1 MPYQGSSQSVGFRN
15 RTVIDPS
22 KRMRQEAAQIEERGR
37 ERIRGM
43 EGQASQEI
51 QEMKRV
57 SDIEAS
63 NQRYELQALSKF
75 SQTINKFL
83 QEDVVEMIK
92 EDRKEQV
99 SRGIEMY
106 ASDPQAV
113 RQEQAQ
119 VSNAVEQQRAL
130 HDKIEAEAQ
139 KAPTTEAANRVRSLS
154 RYEQMGWDFA
164 AMREAANGWDA
175 HRESELQ
182 TNETVLIDSTGT
194 EFVLKDYDR
203 SSLEQ
208 YDLAVSHLQTEYIDS
223 NNPKG
228 FSAAVR
234 NTTLTAPILERSAR
248 ARVRQVQK
256 VNVDRAVA
264 AIDAQENMLAA
275 AINGDPGAPDLGKQA
290 ITFLESTHKHFE
302 TLGAKEGGRK
312 GARTRLAT
320 IIKTVIENNN
330 QSEETAERVIQ
341 QLKDAKLKGHP
352 GGAKNL
358 FELYQDE
365 FNPDKM
371 RGEAIQ
377 ADITRSNRQ
386 IQARKAPAEAEV
398 MEILRELPTL
408 SEGARVARVAEFKQ
422 KYPDFP
428 DLGRKL
434 DSGLDNQFL
443 SEERSKEKLAD
454 LLEKSGGLPVPL
466 SEVRN
471 LDPRILTQ
479 AIKDGDVE
487 EVPFGADA
495 ESTIKSSAELV
506 TEAIGGVGKITVTGE
521 LSGAAT
527 ILANERALTR
537 MMSDARKISRLAE
550 KEGDPIPDAVA
561 IRTAAENLVK
571 EIEGVNKSDGP
582 LFDKNSE
589 FYAEVGEP
597 FPNIV
602 KGLSTTYLKQV
613 TAADKAKKIV
623 DNGKSL
629 LDNLVVTTPSD
640 LELTA
645 KGVPTPFIDELAQL
659 EGVPSIELLNAQ
671 REKAGMDAIEINPQ
685 AQLLSDTLD
694 RFPHLK
700 KQLSQ
705 DKSPANVSRVFREA
719 GIPYVRDLIKAIGL
733 QESGNSYDAYNAD
746 AYGDKYPALGKYQ
759 IMWYN
764 LNSAANK
771 AFKEEQTGQ
780 PATGTSWARELGM
793 PEKKTMN
800 GFLRD
805 TRYQERITNAKF
817 NQYIQ
822 MAAKQSNDL
831 ETIIRMAAAAWY
843 GGAGAMKHWDN
854 PNYGG
859 GPGYPNMQ
867 EYTREVWSRY

>member
-1 MPYQGSSQSVGFRN
+1 MPYQGSSQSIGFRN

-22 KRMRQEAAQIEERGR
+22 KRMRQEAAQIEERGQ

-43 EGQASQEI
+43 ERQASQEI

-57 SDIEAS
+57 SDLEAS

-75 SQTINKFL
+75 SSTINKFL
-83 QEDVVEMIK
+83 QEDVVEMVK

-99 SRGIEMY
+99 ARGIEMY

-113 RQEQAQ
+113 RQEQEQ

-154 RYEQMGWDFA
+154 KYEQMGWDFA
-164 AMREAANGWDA
+164 AMREAANGWDSY
-175 HRESELQ
+175 RESELE

-223 NNPKG
+223 HNPKG

-248 ARVRQVQK
+248 ARTQQVQV
-256 VNVDRAVA
+256 VNRDRAVA

-302 TLGAKEGGRK
+302 TLGAREGGRK

-320 IIKTVIENNN
+320 IVKTVIENNN
-330 QSEETAERVIQ
+330 QSEATAERVIQ

-371 RGEAIQ
+371 MGEAIQ
-377 ADITRSNRQ
+377 ADITRSSRE
-386 IQARKAPAEAEV
+386 IQARKAPAEAEA
-398 MEILRELPTL
+398 MEILRELPGL
-408 SEGARVARVAEFKQ
+408 SEGARVARVAEFKN

-428 DLGRKL
+428 EIGRKL

-443 SEERSKEKLAD
+443 SEERSKEKLAA
-454 LLEKSGGLPVPL
+454 LLELSDGQPVPL

-471 LDPRILTQ
+471 LDPEVLEQ
-479 AIKDGDVE
+479 AFKDEKVE

-495 ESTIKSSAELV
+495 ANVIESSSQLV
-506 TEAIGGVGKITVTGE
+506 TEAIK
-521 LSGAAT
+521 GAAKLSVDDPLT
-527 ILANERALTR
+527 GAGQILAQKAALNEMMTNARSLVTEAETEGRELTEAKAIAESAR
-537 MMSDARKISRLAE
+537 QIVRKISLVNDTQNKFKDDSSIYWAGPSGGFTNLLATL
-550 KEGDPIPDAVA
+550 PDGYVKRQFAQSEAENALKAGRSLREVNITADLPNVRELTPKGTPTSFAVA
-561 IRTAAENLVK
+561 MAMM
-571 EIEGVNKSDGP
+571 EGVTP
-582 LFDKNSE
+582 LE
-589 FYAEVGEP
+589 F
-597 FPNIV
+597 I
-602 KGLSTTYLKQV
+602 
-613 TAADKAKKIV
+613 
-623 DNGKSL
+623 
-629 LDNLVVTTPSD
+629 
-640 LELTA
+640 
-645 KGVPTPFIDELAQL
+645 
-659 EGVPSIELLNAQ
+659 NAQ
-671 REKAGMDAIEINPQ
+671 RALNKQEPLVIDPS
-685 AQLLSDTLD
+685 AQVLQDTLD
-694 RFPHLK
+694 KYPHLK
-700 KQLSQ
+700 RQLAQ
-705 DKSPANVSRVFREA
+705 DKSPATVSRVFREA
-719 GIPYVRDLIKAIGL
+719 GIPHVRDLIKAIGL
-733 QESGNSYDAYNAD
+733 QESGNRYDAYNDD
-746 AYGDKYPALGKYQ
+746 AHGPEFPALGKYQ

-771 AFKEEQTGQ
+771 AFGG
-780 PATGTSWARELGM
+780 PGTSWAKELGM
-793 PEKKTMN
+793 PEKQNMTS
-800 GFLRD
+800 FLRD
-805 TRYQERITNAKF
+805 ERYQERITNAKF

-822 MAAKQSNDL
+822 MAAQQSDDL

-843 GGAGAMKHWDN
+843 GGAGAMEHWDN

-859 GPGYPNMQ
+859 GEGYPSMQ
-867 EYTREVWSRY
+867 EYTMSVWSRY

>member
-1 MPYQGSSQSVGFRN
+1 MPYQGSSQSIGFRN

-22 KRMRQEAAQIEERGR
+22 KRMRQEAAQIEERGQ

-43 EGQASQEI
+43 ERQASQEI

-57 SDIEAS
+57 SDLEAS

-75 SQTINKFL
+75 SSTINKFL
-83 QEDVVEMIK
+83 QEDVVEMVK

-99 SRGIEMY
+99 ARGIEMY

-113 RQEQAQ
+113 RQEQEQ

-139 KAPTTEAANRVRSLS
+139 KAPTTEAADRVRSLS
-154 RYEQMGWDFA
+154 KYEQMGWDFA
-164 AMREAANGWDA
+164 AMREAANGWDSY
-175 HRESELQ
+175 RESELQ

-223 NNPKG
+223 HNPKG

-248 ARVRQVQK
+248 ARTQQVQV
-256 VNVDRAVA
+256 VNRDRAVA
-264 AIDAQENMLAA
+264 AIDAQENLLAA

-302 TLGAKEGGRK
+302 TLGAREGGRK
-312 GARTRLAT
+312 GARARLAT
-320 IIKTVIENNN
+320 IVKTVIENNN
-330 QSEETAERVIQ
+330 QSEATAERVIE
-341 QLKDAKLKGHP
+341 QLKGAKLKGHP

-371 RGEAIQ
+371 MGEAIQ
-377 ADITRSNRQ
+377 ADITRSNRE

-398 MEILRELPTL
+398 LEILRELPGL
-408 SEGARVARVAEFKQ
+408 SEGARVARVSEFKNM
-422 KYPDFP
+422 YPDFP
-428 DLGRKL
+428 ALGRQL

-443 SEERSKEKLAD
+443 SKERSKEKLAA
-454 LLEKSGGLPVPL
+454 LLELSDGQPVPL

-471 LDPRILTQ
+471 LDPEVLKQ
-479 AIKDGDVE
+479 ALDDEEVE

-495 ESTIKSSAELV
+495 ANVIESSSELV
-506 TEAIGGVGKITVTGE
+506 TEAIK
-521 LSGAAT
+521 GAAKLSVDDPLT
-527 ILANERALTR
+527 GAGQILAQKAALNEMMTNARSLVTEAKAEGRELTEAKAIAESAR
-537 MMSDARKISRLAE
+537 QVVRKISLVNDPQSKFKDDSSIYWSGPSGGFTNLLATL
-550 KEGDPIPDAVA
+550 PDGYVKRQFAQSK
-561 IRTAAENLVK
+561 AEN
-571 EIEGVNKSDGP
+571 
-582 LFDKNSE
+582 
-589 FYAEVGEP
+589 A
-597 FPNIV
+597 
-602 KGLSTTYLKQV
+602 LK
-613 TAADKAKKIV
+613 A
-623 DNGKSL
+623 GKSL
-629 LDNLVVTTPSD
+629 REVNITAD
-640 LELTA
+640 LPDVRELTP
-645 KGVPTPFIDELAQL
+645 KGTPTSFAVAMAMM
-659 EGVPSIELLNAQ
+659 EGVTPLEFINAQ
-671 REKAGMDAIEINPQ
+671 RALNKQEPLVIDPS
-685 AQLLSDTLD
+685 AQVLQETLD
-694 RFPHLK
+694 KFPHIK
-700 KQLSQ
+700 RQLSQ
-705 DKSPANVSRVFREA
+705 DKSPATVSRLFREA
-719 GIPYVRDLIKAIGL
+719 GIPHVRDLIKAIGL
-733 QESGNSYDAYNAD
+733 QESGNRYDAYNDD
-746 AYGDKYPALGKYQ
+746 AHGPEFPALGKYQ

-771 AFKEEQTGQ
+771 AFGG
-780 PATGTSWARELGM
+780 PGTSWAKELGM
-793 PEKKTMN
+793 PEKATMN

-805 TRYQERITNAKF
+805 ERYQERITNAKF

-822 MAAKQSNDL
+822 MAAQQSNDL

-859 GPGYPNMQ
+859 GEGYPSMQ
-867 EYTREVWSRY
+867 EYTTSVWSRY

>member
-1 MPYQGSSQSVGFRN
+1 MPYQGSSQSIGFRN

-22 KRMRQEAAQIEERGR
+22 KRMRQEAAQIEERGQ

-43 EGQASQEI
+43 ERQASQEI

-57 SDIEAS
+57 SDLEAS

-75 SQTINKFL
+75 SSTINKFL
-83 QEDVVEMIK
+83 QEDVVEMVK

-99 SRGIEMY
+99 ARGIEMY

-113 RQEQAQ
+113 RQEQEQ

-139 KAPTTEAANRVRSLS
+139 KAPTTEAADRVRSLS
-154 RYEQMGWDFA
+154 KYEQMGWDFA
-164 AMREAANGWDA
+164 AMREAANGWDSY
-175 HRESELQ
+175 RESELE

-223 NNPKG
+223 HNPKG

-234 NTTLTAPILERSAR
+234 NTTLTAPILARSAR
-248 ARVRQVQK
+248 ARTQQVQT
-256 VNVDRAVA
+256 VNRDRAVA
-264 AIDAQENMLAA
+264 AIDAQENLLAA

-290 ITFLESTHKHFE
+290 VTFLESTHKHFE
-302 TLGAKEGGRK
+302 TLGAREGGRK

-320 IIKTVIENNN
+320 IVDTVIKANN
-330 QSEETAERVIQ
+330 QSEVTAKRVIE
-341 QLKDAKLKGHP
+341 QLKGAKLKGHP

-371 RGEAIQ
+371 MGEAIQ

-386 IQARKAPAEAEV
+386 IQARKAPAEAEA
-398 MEILRELPTL
+398 MEILRELPGL
-408 SEGARVARVAEFKQ
+408 SEGARVARVSKFKND
-422 KYPDFP
+422 YPDFP
-428 DLGRKL
+428 ELGRKL

-443 SEERSKEKLAD
+443 SEERSKEKLAA
-454 LLEKSGGLPVPL
+454 LLELSDGQPVPL

-471 LDPRILTQ
+471 LDPEVLKQ
-479 AIKDGDVE
+479 AIKDEEVE

-495 ESTIKSSAELV
+495 ADVIKSSSELV
-506 TEAIGGVGKITVTGE
+506 TEAIK
-521 LSGAAT
+521 GAAKLSVDDPLT
-527 ILANERALTR
+527 GAGQVLAQKAALNEMMTNARSLVTEAKAEGRELTEAKAIAESAR
-537 MMSDARKISRLAE
+537 QVVRKISLVNDVSPENKFKDNTSIYWAGSSGGFTNLLATL
-550 KEGDPIPDAVA
+550 PDGY
-561 IRTAAENLVK
+561 VK
-571 EIEGVNKSDGP
+571 RQ
-582 LFDKNSE
+582 FAQSE
-589 FYAEVGEP
+589 AT
-597 FPNIV
+597 NA
-602 KGLSTTYLKQV
+602 LK
-613 TAADKAKKIV
+613 A
-623 DNGKSL
+623 GKSL
-629 LDNLVVTTPSD
+629 REVNITAD
-640 LELTA
+640 LPDVRELTP
-645 KGVPTPFIDELAQL
+645 KGTPTSFAVAMAMM
-659 EGVPSIELLNAQ
+659 EGVTPLEFINAQ
-671 REKAGMDAIEINPQ
+671 RGLNKQEPLVIDPS
-685 AQLLSDTLD
+685 AQVLQETLD
-694 RFPHLK
+694 KYPHLK
-700 KQLSQ
+700 RQLAQ
-705 DKSPANVSRVFREA
+705 DKSPATVSRVFREA
-719 GIPYVRDLIKAIGL
+719 GIPHVRDLMRAVGL
-733 QESGNSYDAYNAD
+733 QESGNRYDEYNDD
-746 AYGDKYPALGKYQ
+746 AHGPEFPALGKYQ

-771 AFKEEQTGQ
+771 AFGG
-780 PATGTSWARELGM
+780 PGTSWAKELGM
-793 PEKKTMN
+793 PEKATMN

-805 TRYQERITNAKF
+805 ERYQERITNAKF

-822 MAAKQSNDL
+822 MAAQQSDDL
-831 ETIIRMAAAAWY
+831 EIIIRMAAAAWY

-867 EYTREVWSRY
+867 EYTTSVWSRY

>member
-1 MPYQGSSQSVGFRN
+1 MPYQGSSQSIGFRN

-22 KRMRQEAAQIEERGR
+22 KRMRQEAAQIEERGQ

-43 EGQASQEI
+43 ERQASQEI

-57 SDIEAS
+57 SDLEAS

-75 SQTINKFL
+75 SNTINKFL
-83 QEDVVEMIK
+83 QEDVVEMVK

-99 SRGIEMY
+99 ARGIEMY

-113 RQEQAQ
+113 RQEQEQ

-139 KAPTTEAANRVRSLS
+139 KAPTTEAADRVRSLS
-154 RYEQMGWDFA
+154 KYEQMGWDFA
-164 AMREAANGWDA
+164 AMREAANGWDSY
-175 HRESELQ
+175 RESELE

-223 NNPKG
+223 HNPKG

-248 ARVRQVQK
+248 ARTQQVQV
-256 VNVDRAVA
+256 VNRDRAVA
-264 AIDAQENMLAA
+264 AIDAQENILSA

-320 IIKTVIENNN
+320 IVKTVIENNN
-330 QSEETAERVIQ
+330 QSEATAERVIE
-341 QLKDAKLKGHP
+341 QLKGAKLKGHP

-371 RGEAIQ
+371 IGEAIQ
-377 ADITRSNRQ
+377 ADITRTNRQ
-386 IQARKAPAEAEV
+386 LQARRTPAEAELLD
-398 MEILRELPTL
+398 MLRRFPELSP
-408 SEGARVARVAEFKQ
+408 GARVAETSEYIN
-422 KYPDFP
+422 KYPEFT
-428 DLGRKL
+428 DLHSKANNWDAAR
-434 DSGLDNQFL
+434 L
-443 SEERSKEKLAD
+443 SPERSKEKLAA
-454 LLEKSGGLPVPL
+454 LLELSDGQPVPL

-471 LDPRILTQ
+471 LDPEVLKQ
-479 AIKDGDVE
+479 AIDDEEVE

-495 ESTIKSSAELV
+495 ADVIKSSSELV
-506 TEAIGGVGKITVTGE
+506 TEAIN
-521 LSGAAT
+521 GAAKLSVDDPLT
-527 ILANERALTR
+527 GAGQILAQKAALNE
-537 MMSDARKISRLAE
+537 MMTNARSLVTEAKAEGREITEAKAIAESARQVVRKISLVNDVTAGNKFKDEDSIYWSGTAGGFTNLLATL
-550 KEGDPIPDAVA
+550 PDGYVKRQFAQSEAENALKAGRSLREVNITADLPDVRELTPKGTPTSFAVA
-561 IRTAAENLVK
+561 MAMM
-571 EIEGVNKSDGP
+571 EGVTP
-582 LFDKNSE
+582 LE
-589 FYAEVGEP
+589 F
-597 FPNIV
+597 I
-602 KGLSTTYLKQV
+602 
-613 TAADKAKKIV
+613 
-623 DNGKSL
+623 
-629 LDNLVVTTPSD
+629 
-640 LELTA
+640 
-645 KGVPTPFIDELAQL
+645 
-659 EGVPSIELLNAQ
+659 NAQ
-671 REKAGMDAIEINPQ
+671 RALNKQEPLVIDPSAQ
-685 AQLLSDTLD
+685 ALQETLD
-694 RFPHLK
+694 KFPHLK
-700 KQLSQ
+700 RQLAQ
-705 DKSPANVSRVFREA
+705 DKSPATVSRVLREA
-719 GIPYVRDLIKAIGL
+719 GIPHVRDLMRAVGL
-733 QESGNSYDAYNAD
+733 QESGNRYDEYNDD
-746 AYGDKYPALGKYQ
+746 AHGPEFPALGKYQ

-771 AFKEEQTGQ
+771 AFGG
-780 PATGTSWARELGM
+780 PGTSWAKELGM
-793 PEKKTMN
+793 PEKATMN

-805 TRYQERITNAKF
+805 DRYQERITNAKF

-822 MAAKQSNDL
+822 MAAQQSDDL

-843 GGAGAMKHWDN
+843 GGAGAMEHWDN

-859 GPGYPNMQ
+859 GEGYPSMQ
-867 EYTREVWSRY
+867 EYTMSVWSRY